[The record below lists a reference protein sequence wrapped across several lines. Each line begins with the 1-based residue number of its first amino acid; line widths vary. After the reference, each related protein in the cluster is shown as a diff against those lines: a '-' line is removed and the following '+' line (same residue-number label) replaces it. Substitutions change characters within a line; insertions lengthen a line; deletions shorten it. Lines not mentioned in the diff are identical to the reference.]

1 MPYGSGGH
9 AGQSRPCSVALG
21 RFCAVPR
28 PSDGTGYPAERKFA
42 ACLELFD
49 RGDRAA
55 YQEFLEKNYPSHH
68 QPADQAMAS
77 FVEPCGIQSAALR
90 FLEFRAMTD
99 DPLASR

>member
-1 MPYGSGGH
+1 MGLVVMPVNLVLVLLLLAVSV
-9 AGQSRPCSVALG
+9 PCLAQVT
-21 RFCAVPR
+21 VP
-28 PSDGTGYPAERKFA
+28 DTPAERKFA
-42 ACLELFD
+42 AWLELFD

-68 QPADQAMAS
+68 QPADQAIAS